1 MDSAQAIILGLIQ
14 GITEL
19 SPRSSLS
26 HSVILPALFGWTHN
40 PTPESFFLVFL
51 VGLTSK
57 RPGSHFAA
65 IVRLEMPFDTLRSR
79 S

>member
-1 MDSAQAIILGLIQ
+1 VDSAQAIILGLIE

-26 HSVILPALFGWTHN
+26 HSVILPAMFGWTHN

-57 RPGSHFAA
+57 RPGSHFSANVPTA
-65 IVRLEMPFDTLRSR
+65 MLFE
-79 S
+79 